1 MRFFKNSSYLCL
13 VLIFTTGCATTKKGY
28 SDVSEKLVV
37 GHRWSDTDNQEA
49 AKEIVKKA
57 LQSPWLGRVKS
68 APPKVGVGRVRNM
81 TSEEIDTNALV
92 NFMQDEL
99 INSGK
104 VAFVANDESTRA
116 AIDQEVARQEIHTKS
131 SERAEAGQQTGLQY
145 LFQGDISSKT
155 EQDDDVKYINYQV
168 NFKLINLQ
176 STQIEWSGQHRLRK
190 KFER

>member
-1 MRFFKNSSYLCL
+1 MTFLSRVSLCFL
-13 VLIFTTGCATTKKGY
+13 SIALAAGCVSTKRGY
-28 SDVSEKLVV
+28 SDVNEKLVV
-37 GHRWSDTDNQEA
+37 GNRWSDTDNQEV

-57 LQSPWLGRVKS
+57 LFSSWLGRVKNG
-68 APPKVGVGRVRNM
+68 PPKVGVGKIRNL
-81 TSEEIDTNALV
+81 TSEEIDTTALV

-116 AIDQEVARQEIHTKS
+116 AVDSEVARQESYTKS
-131 SERAEAGQQTGLQY
+131 SERAEVGQQTGIQY
-145 LFQGDISSKT
+145 LFQGDINSKT
-155 EQDDDVKYINYQV
+155 EQDDDVKFVNYQV

>member
-1 MRFFKNSSYLCL
+1 MKSVLRVLCSGL
-13 VLIFTTGCATTKKGY
+13 ALASAAGCVSTKKGY
-28 SDVSEKLVV
+28 SDVNEKLVV
-37 GHRWSDTDNQEA
+37 GTRWSDTDNQEV

-57 LQSPWLGRVKS
+57 LFSAWLGRVKNG
-68 APPKVGVGRVRNM
+68 PPKVGVGKIRNL
-81 TSEEIDTNALV
+81 TSEEIDTSALV

-104 VAFVANDESTRA
+104 VSFVANDESTRS
-116 AIDQEVARQEIHTKS
+116 AIDAEVARQETHTKS
-131 SERAEAGQQTGLQY
+131 SERTEAGQQAGIQY
-145 LFQGDISSKT
+145 IFQGDISSKT
-155 EQDDDVKYINYQV
+155 EQDEDVKFVNYQV